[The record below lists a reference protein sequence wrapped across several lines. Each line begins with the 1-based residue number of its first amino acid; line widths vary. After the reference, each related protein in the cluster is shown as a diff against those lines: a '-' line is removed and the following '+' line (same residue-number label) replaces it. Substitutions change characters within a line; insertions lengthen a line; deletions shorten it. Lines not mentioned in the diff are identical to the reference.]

1 MTMGGV
7 NPRWGPRRT
16 GSSCRRSGP
25 PPVRATS
32 FVQCRQASRSAA
44 SSPDQGRA
52 RLMTTRSA
60 PHTARHRST
69 CSGST
74 ACAVLRGVHVVSVLP
89 QPVSMIVL
97 TTLPLLLAER
107 RAAHRAERGPS
118 CLSSIVAASAP
129 GACRLITRIRWVT
142 SFRVTSPVGSPH
154 KVSRSSA
161 GAVTIMICSIG
172 EPGRLSRSRTALLS
186 DHLPTGAAGRMPGW
200 RINHVIQR
208 APASEL

>member
-1 MTMGGV
+1 VAMGGV
-7 NPRWGPRRT
+7 KPRWGPRRT
-16 GSSCRRSGP
+16 GSSCRRGGP
-25 PPVRATS
+25 PPVQATS
-32 FVQCRQASRSAA
+32 FVERRQASRSAA

-74 ACAVLRGVHVVSVLP
+74 ACAVLRGVHVVS
-89 QPVSMIVL
+89 MIAL

-118 CLSSIVAASAP
+118 CLSSIATASAP

-142 SFRVTSPVGSPH
+142 SFRVIDF
-154 KVSRSSA
+154 SRDTGPSK
-161 GAVTIMICSIG
+161 
-172 EPGRLSRSRTALLS
+172 LSTRGDDS
-186 DHLPTGAAGRMPGW
+186 GAGRGSSLPW
-200 RINHVIQR
+200 AAR
-208 APASEL
+208 ARSPAARLEQ